1 LTALLRSLISTTP
14 EVESFLFNP
23 IFVLTATH
31 STGYRVLVVGF
42 EKALVRHFSVFLKI
56 FEYKVVDTA
65 LSVGEAFRKAQANPP
80 DILIVMALLPE
91 MSGVDVGSL
100 CASPVSRVARFFLSQ
115 QWIPKISNTRWSSFA
130 DKVACACFCRCHSKI
145 QTCSISSKVLSKISN
160 RIGSRSPFTGAPLFL
175 GESTQTEPRPRRP
188 AEVTD

>member
-1 LTALLRSLISTTP
+1 M
-14 EVESFLFNP
+14 
-23 IFVLTATH
+23 TATH

-91 MSGVDVGSL
+91 MSGVDVGL
-100 CASPVSRVARFFLSQ
+100 RISRQSRCSVLFVAAMDTKDFEHTLEQLRGQGS
-115 QWIPKISNTRWSSFA
+115 
-130 DKVACACFCRCHSKI
+130 CACFCRCHSKI

-188 AEVTD
+188 AEVTDCNIRPDEGRSLARRTPLNCFINTQSH